1 MVLSLV
7 TLQVSLVRMTL
18 VLKVL
23 FSFLSLFTEAKRIVK
38 TFSYVPEIYGN
49 TYSFASKST
58 RVKILTPQRTQILAC
73 LWYLASS
80 GWLWWVPAGIAK
92 DMYLSSSQA
101 GAPASVLVPR
111 VHPDVCQEWF
121 RDKLWKQNKGIENWS
136 LYCIPMHR
144 PQSDGIWPSR
154 TPFCDMAMEAYVWA
168 AKPTAWEK

>member
-7 TLQVSLVRMTL
+7 TLQVSLVHMTL

-80 GWLWWVPAGIAK
+80 G
-92 DMYLSSSQA
+92 
-101 GAPASVLVPR
+101 
-111 VHPDVCQEWF
+111 
-121 RDKLWKQNKGIENWS
+121 
-136 LYCIPMHR
+136 
-144 PQSDGIWPSR
+144 
-154 TPFCDMAMEAYVWA
+154 
-168 AKPTAWEK
+168 